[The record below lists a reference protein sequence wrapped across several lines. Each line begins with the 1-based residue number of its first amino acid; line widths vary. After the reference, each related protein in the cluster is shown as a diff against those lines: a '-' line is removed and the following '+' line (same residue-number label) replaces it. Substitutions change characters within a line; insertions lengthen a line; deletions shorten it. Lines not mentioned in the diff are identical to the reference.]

1 MDNTTPT
8 TAENSTGLDLIDM
21 VAKETELPNDEI
33 IGFLVN
39 IIRAKK
45 LDPNTLNLDELRASI
60 IDYLHTIES

>member
-8 TAENSTGLDLIDM
+8 TAENSKGLDLIDM

-45 LDPNTLNLDELRASI
+45 LDPKTLNLDELRASI
-60 IDYLHTIES
+60 IDYLYTIEN